1 MAGNTSGRLS
11 AEERREKTLKSVA
24 EEFAENG
31 FEGTRMADLAEAADI
46 SEAMLVK
53 LYESKENLYSELIK
67 QKIEQ
72 KPGTPFPDE
81 ELDELSPSDVLLT
94 LAMELASRCDEDQT
108 FLRLLYYS
116 ALEDNELS
124 DMFYEERIQK
134 LQEQLSSYMR
144 DQIEQGTFRDLD
156 PDQAATGFMG
166 MISHVLCMKH
176 IFQFPL
182 PTGED
187 IDEDLMKTFVDVF
200 LEGVRAQ

>member
-1 MAGNTSGRLS
+1 MTENKSGKLS

-31 FEGTRMADLAEAADI
+31 FEGTRMVDLAEAADI

-53 LYESKENLYSELIK
+53 LYESKENLYSELIQ
-67 QKIEQ
+67 QKIDQ
-72 KPGTPFPDE
+72 TPGTPFPEE
-81 ELDELSPSDVLLT
+81 ELEDGSPSEVLLQ
-94 LAMELASRCDEDQT
+94 LAMELVRRCEEDQT

-124 DMFYEERIQK
+124 DMFYEERIRTFQG
-134 LQEQLSSYMR
+134 QVSSYMR
-144 DQIEQGTFRDLD
+144 EQVEQGTFRDVD

-166 MISHVLCMKH
+166 MVSHVLCMKH

-200 LEGVRAQ
+200 LEGVRA